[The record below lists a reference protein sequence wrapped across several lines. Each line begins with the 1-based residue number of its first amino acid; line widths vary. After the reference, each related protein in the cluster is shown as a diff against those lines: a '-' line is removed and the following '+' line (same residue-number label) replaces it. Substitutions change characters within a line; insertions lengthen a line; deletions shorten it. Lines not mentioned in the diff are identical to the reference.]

1 MNDSDRR
8 PTSIL
13 PRANIDDAVRP
24 TRAEIDLSAIAA
36 NYQAVS
42 RYVGVDV
49 WGVVKADAY
58 GHGAV
63 EVGSTLVDA
72 GAKGLCVA
80 LVEEGLELR
89 SAGVSAEILVMSG
102 VYRDGL
108 DEAIDAKLTPV
119 IFDRAQLED
128 LARVGRRGRTA
139 RVHLKIDTGMSRL
152 GITVPEVE
160 SVCEILASMPHV
172 RVDGLMTHFAN
183 ADCDDASY
191 TDVQI
196 DRFAEAEAIARRCGL
211 APKVRHAC
219 NSAGAFRFSRAR
231 LEAVRTGIA
240 LYGVAPFPHDGP
252 ALMPAFSLRTA
263 VLALREVPAGTPVGY
278 AGNYRCASTTVL
290 ATIPIGYADGF
301 FRRLSSEAEAL
312 VAGGRARVVGNVSMD
327 MASIDVTQIAKSVG
341 VAVGDEVV
349 LLGSQR
355 GRMGS
360 GLIRAEEIAARVGT
374 IPYEVLCAVSRRV
387 PRRFVR
393 DAHTRATST

>member
-1 MNDSDRR
+1 MNDSD
-8 PTSIL
+8 PKTTSTF

-36 NYQAVS
+36 NFQSVA

-63 EVGSTLVDA
+63 EVSAALVRA

-89 SAGVSAEILVMSG
+89 RAGISAQILVMSG
-102 VYRDGL
+102 VYGDGL
-108 DEAIDAKLTPV
+108 DEAIDAGLTPV
-119 IFDRAQLED
+119 IFDRSQLEP
-128 LARVGRRGRTA
+128 LARFARRGQIA

-152 GITVPEVE
+152 GISTPDVART
-160 SVCEILASMPHV
+160 CEALASMPHV
-172 RVDGLMTHFAN
+172 RVDGLMTHFAD

-196 DRFAEAEAIARRCGL
+196 DRFVEAEAAARRAGL
-211 APKVRHAC
+211 TPTVRHAC
-219 NSAGAFRFSRAR
+219 NSAGAFRFARAR
-231 LEAVRTGIA
+231 MELVRTGIV

-278 AGNYRCASTTVL
+278 AGNYRCSKTTVL

-312 VAGGRARVVGNVSMD
+312 VRGERAKVVGNVSMD
-327 MASIDVTQIAKSVG
+327 MASIDVTAIAKTVG
-341 VAVGDEVV
+341 VSVGDEVV

-355 GRMGS
+355 GALGS
-360 GLIRAEEIAARVGT
+360 DLIRAEEIAARVGT

-387 PRRFVR
+387 PRSYVYKPAPAR
-393 DAHTRATST
+393 SP